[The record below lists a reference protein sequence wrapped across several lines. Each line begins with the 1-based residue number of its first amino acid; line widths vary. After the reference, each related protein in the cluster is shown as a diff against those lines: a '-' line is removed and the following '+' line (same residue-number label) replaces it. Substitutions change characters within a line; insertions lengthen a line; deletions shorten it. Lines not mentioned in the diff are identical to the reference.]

1 VLQNGGRQGRYAHA
15 PKFAENEMAKKIIVA
30 DDNAIIRKMLCP
42 MFEAQQDY
50 DLCAEAANGQEAIT
64 LAIGYRPDLIILDLE
79 MPVTNRI
86 DAAREIKQA
95 LPGVTIIHF
104 TQYADIATGPA
115 FRNLPVDRVVS
126 KNDGISLIGHIG
138 SLIPP

>member
-1 VLQNGGRQGRYAHA
+1 
-15 PKFAENEMAKKIIVA
+15 MAKKIIVA
-30 DDNAIIRKMLCP
+30 DDNAIIRKMLCR

-50 DLCAEAANGQEAIT
+50 DLCAEAENGQEAIM
-64 LAIGYRPDLIILDLE
+64 LAIEYRPDLIILDLE
-79 MPVTNRI
+79 MTMMNGI

-95 LPGVTIIHF
+95 LPGVTIILF

-126 KNDGISLIGHIG
+126 KNDGMSLIGHIR
-138 SLIPP
+138 SLIPA